1 MSSSPSRYQHE
12 IRLHTRHIVELHG
25 EGLADAAATMSPE
38 QFPCACVRAMD
49 HRGEH
54 TMQQHIALQPVSN
67 PTPVPVS
74 IDLTRLM
81 QASIAPNTAKAYGT
95 ALDKLAEHLNG
106 QSPTDAVLADYLAR
120 LHARGLAPSSVAL
133 VVQAVRFWEKL
144 EGRLSSVGPLTTR
157 TLAGIR
163 REGGGRGR
171 GQVTGLTREVVKHMA
186 HKAATTNT
194 LAGLRDAALFRVMSD
209 ALLRIGE
216 AVAID
221 CEHITTEDDGSGRLV
236 IHRSKTDQ
244 EGKGTSLYLTTRTVE
259 AIRQLQARAGYTTGP
274 LFRRMLKGDHMSND
288 RLTVDGARLAIKA
301 SANQIGIEGAS
312 GHSLRIGTAQELVQ
326 RGASLVELQNAGRW
340 TDSQMPAHYTRKQA
354 AGKGAV
360 ARLLEDD

>member
-1 MSSSPSRYQHE
+1 MQ
-12 IRLHTRHIVELHG
+12 RHI
-25 EGLADAAATMSPE
+25 S
-38 QFPCACVRAMD
+38 
-49 HRGEH
+49 
-54 TMQQHIALQPVSN
+54 LQPALDA
-67 PTPVPVS
+67 TPAPVS
-74 IDLTRLM
+74 IDMTRLM
-81 QASIAPNTAKAYGT
+81 QASIAPNTAKAYGV

-106 QSPTDAVLADYLAR
+106 QPLTDASMADYLAR
-120 LHARGLAPSSVAL
+120 LHVRGLAPASSAL

-144 EGRLSSVGPLTTR
+144 EGHPSSVGPLTTR

-163 REGGGRGR
+163 REGRDRGR
-171 GQVTGLTREVVKHMA
+171 GQVTGLTRETVKRMA
-186 HKAATTNT
+186 HNAAKTDT
-194 LAGLRDAALFRVMSD
+194 LAGLRNAALLRVMSD

-221 CEHITTEDDGSGRLV
+221 CEHITTEDDGSGRLA

-244 EGKGTSLYLTTRTVE
+244 EGKGVSLYLTARTVE

-301 SANQIGIEGAS
+301 SANQIGIEGVS

-326 RGASLVELQNAGRW
+326 RGTSLVELQNAGRW
-340 TDSQMPAHYTRKQA
+340 TDSQMPAHYTRKQT
-354 AGKGAV
+354 AGKGVV
-360 ARLLEDD
+360 ARLLGDD

>member
-1 MSSSPSRYQHE
+1 MQ
-12 IRLHTRHIVELHG
+12 RHI
-25 EGLADAAATMSPE
+25 S
-38 QFPCACVRAMD
+38 
-49 HRGEH
+49 
-54 TMQQHIALQPVSN
+54 LQPALDT
-67 PTPVPVS
+67 TPAPVS
-74 IDLTRLM
+74 IDMTRLM
-81 QASIAPNTAKAYGT
+81 QASIAPNTAKAYGV
-95 ALDKLAEHLNG
+95 ALDKLAAHLNG
-106 QSPTDAVLADYLAR
+106 QPLTDASMADYLAR
-120 LHARGLAPSSVAL
+120 LHARGLAPASSAL

-144 EGRLSSVGPLTTR
+144 EGHPSSVGPLTTR

-163 REGGGRGR
+163 REGRDRGR
-171 GQVTGLTREVVKHMA
+171 GQVTGLTRETVKRMA
-186 HKAATTNT
+186 HNAAKTDT
-194 LAGLRDAALFRVMSD
+194 LAGLRNAALMRVMSD

-221 CEHITTEDDGSGRLV
+221 CEHITTEDDGSGRLA

-244 EGKGTSLYLTTRTVE
+244 EGKGVSLYLTARTVE
-259 AIRQLQARAGYTTGP
+259 AIRQLQVRAGYTTGP

-354 AGKGAV
+354 AGKGVV
-360 ARLLEDD
+360 ARLLGDD

>member
-1 MSSSPSRYQHE
+1 MQ
-12 IRLHTRHIVELHG
+12 RHI
-25 EGLADAAATMSPE
+25 S
-38 QFPCACVRAMD
+38 
-49 HRGEH
+49 
-54 TMQQHIALQPVSN
+54 LQPALN
-67 PTPVPVS
+67 TTPAPVS
-74 IDLTRLM
+74 IDMTRLM
-81 QASIAPNTAKAYGT
+81 QASIAPNTAKAYGV

-106 QSPTDAVLADYLAR
+106 QPLTDASMADYLAR
-120 LHARGLAPSSVAL
+120 LHVRGLAPASSAL

-144 EGRLSSVGPLTTR
+144 EGHPSSVGPLTTR

-163 REGGGRGR
+163 REGRDRGR
-171 GQVTGLTREVVKHMA
+171 GQVTGLTRETVKRMA
-186 HKAATTNT
+186 HNAAKTDT
-194 LAGLRDAALFRVMSD
+194 LAGLRNAALLRVMSD

-221 CEHITTEDDGSGRLV
+221 CEHITTEDDGSGRLA

-244 EGKGTSLYLTTRTVE
+244 EGKGVSLYLTARTVE
-259 AIRQLQARAGYTTGP
+259 AIRQLQVRAGYTTGP

-301 SANQIGIEGAS
+301 SAKQIGIEGVS

-360 ARLLEDD
+360 ARLLGDD

>member
-1 MSSSPSRYQHE
+1 M
-12 IRLHTRHIVELHG
+12 
-25 EGLADAAATMSPE
+25 
-38 QFPCACVRAMD
+38 
-49 HRGEH
+49 
-54 TMQQHIALQPVSN
+54 
-67 PTPVPVS
+67 PVS
-74 IDLTRLM
+74 IDVTRLM
-81 QASIAPNTAKAYGT
+81 QASIALNTAKAYGT

-106 QSPTDAVLADYLAR
+106 QSLTDAVLADYLAR
-120 LHARGLAPSSVAL
+120 LHARGLAPASVAL

-163 REGGGRGR
+163 REGRDRGR
-171 GQVTGLTREVVKHMA
+171 GQVTGLTREVVKRMA

-209 ALLRIGE
+209 ALLRISE

-221 CEHITTEDDGSGRLV
+221 CEHITTEADGTGRLA

-244 EGKGTSLYLTTRTVE
+244 EGNGVSLYLTARTVE
-259 AIRQLQARAGYTTGP
+259 AIRQLQACASYTTGP

-301 SANQIGIEGAS
+301 SAKKIGIEGVS

-326 RGASLVELQNAGRW
+326 RGASLVELQTAGRW
-340 TDSQMPAHYTRKQA
+340 TDSQMPAHYTRKQT

-360 ARLLEDD
+360 ARLLGDD